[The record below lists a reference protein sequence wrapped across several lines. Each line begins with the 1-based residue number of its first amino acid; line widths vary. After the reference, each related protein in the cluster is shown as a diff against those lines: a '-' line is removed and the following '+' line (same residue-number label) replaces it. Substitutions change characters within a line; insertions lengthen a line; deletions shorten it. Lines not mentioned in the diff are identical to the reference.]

1 VDRRLGRH
9 HKATDRKAV
18 WYPIVELERKAGTA
32 LGTRADRTASPGL
45 AIVGAGRVGR
55 SLARAAEQAGVP
67 TRLAGREDA
76 LEACRASEVT
86 LLCVPDSA
94 IASACEAIA
103 DAIPPLR
110 LVGHTSGASDLDVLA
125 AARARGAEAFSLHPL
140 QTIPDGETEVAGAAC
155 AVTGTS
161 AEASEFAA
169 RLAERLGMRPFAVPE
184 EHRAAYHAAAVIS
197 SNFLI
202 VLKES
207 AAGLLERAGIDDPRE
222 LLAPLVLQTAANW
235 AERGPQALTG
245 PIARGDAATVERHLE
260 ALRTA
265 APELV
270 PVYEALAELTRALAD
285 ELREEEVAA

>member
-1 VDRRLGRH
+1 M
-9 HKATDRKAV
+9 
-18 WYPIVELERKAGTA
+18 ELERDAFTTIGAGA
-32 LGTRADRTASPGL
+32 EHAVSPRL

-67 TRLAGREDA
+67 ARLAGREDA
-76 LEACRASEVT
+76 VEACRASEAA
-86 LLCVPDSA
+86 LLCVPDSV

-110 LVGHTSGASDLDVLA
+110 MVGHTSGASDLDVLA
-125 AARARGAEAFSLHPL
+125 EARARGAEGFSLHPL
-140 QTIPDGETEVAGAAC
+140 QTIPDGRADVSGAAC
-155 AVTGTS
+155 AVSGTS
-161 AEASEFAA
+161 AEAEAYAA

-202 VLKES
+202 ALKES
-207 AAGLLERAGIDDPRE
+207 ATGLLEQAGIDHPRE

-245 PIARGDAATVERHLE
+245 PIARGDEATVERHLE
-260 ALRTA
+260 ALREA

-285 ELREEEVAA
+285 ESRAEEATA

>member
-1 VDRRLGRH
+1 M
-9 HKATDRKAV
+9 
-18 WYPIVELERKAGTA
+18 ELERNSLTKIGADTEAGTF
-32 LGTRADRTASPGL
+32 RSL
-45 AIVGAGRVGR
+45 AIVGAGRVGH
-55 SLARAAEQAGVP
+55 SLARLAKQAGVAAA
-67 TRLAGREDA
+67 LAGREDA
-76 LEACRASEVT
+76 LEACRASEVA

-94 IASACEAIA
+94 IASACETIA
-103 DAIPPLR
+103 EAIPPLR
-110 LVGHTSGASDLDVLA
+110 LVGHTSGASGLDVLT

-140 QTIPDGETEVAGAAC
+140 QTIPDGAAEVAGAAC
-155 AVTGTS
+155 AVSGTS
-161 AEASEFAA
+161 AEATAFAE

-202 VLKES
+202 ALKES
-207 AAGLLERAGIDDPRE
+207 AAGLLEDAGIDDPRE

-245 PIARGDAATVERHLE
+245 PFARGDAATVERHLA
-260 ALRTA
+260 ALREA

-285 ELREEEVAA
+285 ELRSEEVTT

>member
-1 VDRRLGRH
+1 M
-9 HKATDRKAV
+9 
-18 WYPIVELERKAGTA
+18 ELERDALTTIGAG
-32 LGTRADRTASPGL
+32 ADDAAFPTL
-45 AIVGAGRVGR
+45 AIVGTGRVGR
-55 SLARAAEQAGVP
+55 SLARAAEQARVP
-67 TRLAGREDA
+67 TRLAGREEA
-76 LEACRASEVT
+76 LEACRASEVA

-94 IASACEAIA
+94 IASGCEAIT

-125 AARARGAEAFSLHPL
+125 AAQARGAEAFSLHPL
-140 QTIPDGETEVAGAAC
+140 QTIPDGDTEVAGAAC
-155 AVTGTS
+155 AVSGTS
-161 AEASEFAA
+161 AEAAEFAA

-184 EHRAAYHAAAVIS
+184 EQRAAYHAAAVIS

-202 VLKES
+202 ALKES

-235 AERGPQALTG
+235 AERGPEALTG

-260 ALRTA
+260 ALRAA

-285 ELREEEVAA
+285 ELRAEEVIA